1 MLYLDNAATTYPY
14 FSEEKYQ
21 KNYWWNSNSQY
32 NPAIQTHIVLDEA
45 RERIKKIFG
54 VKTGKVIFCRSASEA
69 ADFLIGKFIDK
80 NFDMVIPSYEHDSL
94 FARPYIYDYI
104 VPKQRKDNTVV
115 FNQYINQLTGKVM
128 FTIRKPLDDTN
139 VFYCSDFTAAI
150 GHIDFPKD
158 LDCYLDAFWGS
169 AHKFYG
175 PKGIGFLWLSNRLCE
190 FLRASNDSKNEYGL
204 IHGTVNVPAVLAMVD
219 ALEHSKPTQEEIDR
233 AWKCWDYI
241 SDELT
246 RNNIEHIIPN
256 IRELYTPF
264 IGLLTLEDVNADA
277 LVQYLA
283 SKEIY
288 VSAAHSACSDNSDY
302 RVAKALGY
310 NEKQARQSIRISL
323 EKKLNPEELE
333 PLIQEIKNFIGK
345 FVV

>member
-21 KNYWWNSNSQY
+21 KDYWWNSNSQY
-32 NPAIQTHIVLDEA
+32 SPAIQTHIVLDEA
-45 RERIKKIFG
+45 RERIKNFFK
-54 VKTGKVIFCRSASEA
+54 VKSGKVVFCRSASEA
-69 ADFLIGKFIDK
+69 ANFLLGSFDK
-80 NFDMVIPSYEHDSL
+80 VSVQSYEHDSL
-94 FARPYIYDYI
+94 FVSDKIYNYS
-104 VPKQRKDNTVV
+104 DNITAI
-115 FNQYINQLTGKVM
+115 FQQYVNQLNGIIFNIKQM
-128 FTIRKPLDDTN
+128 NHSEKRHYN
-139 VFYCSDFTAAI
+139 FYCSDFTAAI

-175 PKGIGFLWLSNRLCE
+175 PKGIGFLWLSDRLCE
-190 FLRASNDSKNEYGL
+190 FLQAGNDSKNEYGL

-219 ALEHSKPTQEEIDR
+219 ALEHSKPTREEIDR

-246 RNNIEHIIPN
+246 RNDIEHIIPN
-256 IRELYTPF
+256 IREVYTPF
-264 IGLLTLEDVNADA
+264 IGLLILEGVNADA

-288 VSAAHSACSDNSDY
+288 VSAAHSACSDSSDY
-302 RVAKALGY
+302 RVAKALICT
-310 NEKQARQSIRISL
+310 EKQARQSIRISL
-323 EKKLNPEELE
+323 EKKLKPEELE
-333 PLIQEIKNFIGK
+333 PLIQEIKNFINK
-345 FVV
+345 FVA

>member
-32 NPAIQTHIVLDEA
+32 NPAIQTHIVLDRA
-45 RERIKKIFG
+45 RERIKKFFG
-54 VKTGKVIFCRSASEA
+54 VKTGKVVFCRSASEA
-69 ADFLIGKFIDK
+69 ADFLIG
-80 NFDMVIPSYEHDSL
+80 NFDKVSVQSYEHDSL
-94 FARPYIYDYI
+94 FVLNKIYNYS
-104 VPKQRKDNTVV
+104 DNITTI
-115 FNQYINQLTGKVM
+115 FQQYVNQLTGRIFNIKK
-128 FTIRKPLDDTN
+128 ICSNEKRHYN
-139 VFYCSDFTAAI
+139 FYCSDFTAAI

-219 ALEHSKPTQEEIDR
+219 ALEHSKPTQKEIDR

-264 IGLLTLEDVNADA
+264 IGLLTLENVNADA

-323 EKKLNPEELE
+323 EKKLKPEELE